1 MNTTLLPN
9 NSTTEG
15 GWYYGWNI
23 LAVGMLFQAVIFGIA
38 FFSFTFYVEPWRA
51 EFNASRSDIFLIL
64 VAVQI
69 IMGVASPIAGRAMD
83 RMSIRGLIITGA
95 LSFATCLALTSQA
108 TSLWQI
114 IALYGSFFVLGGLL
128 AGPLAAQTLAAKWFF
143 SRRGMAIGLASVGT
157 SLGGFI
163 MPLVVTYLIAEYGWR
178 HTNLILAAAVIV
190 TVIPIVW
197 VIIRNTPQEKG
208 ITPESGFETS
218 DSIGPSSRKIST
230 MTIIKRR
237 AFWVPVVAFVPMM
250 TAFGAIQQNFAPY
263 AADLQVGL
271 QATSYLVSTMAIV
284 MVLGKIFFGM
294 MADKLDHRI
303 LYGLAVTVL
312 LATLVFM
319 TTLPTYGQLFIVAG
333 MVGFAAGGF
342 LPLLGA
348 IIGRHF
354 GPQSFGQVMGLI
366 GPFTT
371 LAAIGPWIAGYI
383 RDSLGSYDIAWQLFL
398 VVIIPTSLIIILLK
412 PQPEGE

>member
-1 MNTTLLPN
+1 
-9 NSTTEG
+9 
-15 GWYYGWNI
+15 
-23 LAVGMLFQAVIFGIA
+23 
-38 FFSFTFYVEPWRA
+38 
-51 EFNASRSDIFLIL
+51 
-64 VAVQI
+64 
-69 IMGVASPIAGRAMD
+69 
-83 RMSIRGLIITGA
+83 
-95 LSFATCLALTSQA
+95 
-108 TSLWQI
+108 
-114 IALYGSFFVLGGLL
+114 
-128 AGPLAAQTLAAKWFF
+128 
-143 SRRGMAIGLASVGT
+143 MAIGLASVGT

-163 MPLVVTYLIAEYGWR
+163 MPLVVTYLIADYGWR

-218 DSIGPSSRKIST
+218 YSIGPSSRKIST
-230 MTIIKRR
+230 MTIINRR

-319 TTLPTYGQLFIVAG
+319 TTLPT
-333 MVGFAAGGF
+333 
-342 LPLLGA
+342 
-348 IIGRHF
+348 
-354 GPQSFGQVMGLI
+354 
-366 GPFTT
+366 
-371 LAAIGPWIAGYI
+371 
-383 RDSLGSYDIAWQLFL
+383 
-398 VVIIPTSLIIILLK
+398 
-412 PQPEGE
+412 